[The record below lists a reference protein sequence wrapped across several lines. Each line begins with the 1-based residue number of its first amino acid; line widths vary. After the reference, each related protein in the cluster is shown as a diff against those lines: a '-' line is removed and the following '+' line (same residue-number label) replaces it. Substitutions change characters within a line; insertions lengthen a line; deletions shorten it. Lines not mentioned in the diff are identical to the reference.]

1 MRYGR
6 KICKELFV
14 ILYVFIFLVSDPKL
28 VRACSMIILP
38 DTSKETITSDNVTFD
53 FFDTQDPSEY
63 HIVYEVNGGINSSN
77 NQKTI
82 QKEETSFLHWTC
94 RLKWVTILLAGMADC
109 SYSRKVTK
117 IDEDSPANMVL
128 FAKWTKNIDNHYNV
142 EMYSYQTGTI
152 RDNSQKEL
160 KECSYTFLDDL
171 SIPGMPSTREK
182 DYKDNLISSSSQ
194 CMQGLCF
201 TPDYILITAYSED
214 RKNLGSLMVFDRES
228 GEYLVTLGMK
238 KKVILAVLLLMARM
252 SGSAIQ
258 IPIP

>member
-82 QKEETSFLHWTC
+82 QKKNFLLHWTC
-94 RLKWVTILLAGMADC
+94 RLKWVTILLAGMQTAAIPEKL
-109 SYSRKVTK
+109 RK
-117 IDEDSPANMVL
+117 
-128 FAKWTKNIDNHYNV
+128 
-142 EMYSYQTGTI
+142 
-152 RDNSQKEL
+152 
-160 KECSYTFLDDL
+160 
-171 SIPGMPSTREK
+171 
-182 DYKDNLISSSSQ
+182 
-194 CMQGLCF
+194 
-201 TPDYILITAYSED
+201 
-214 RKNLGSLMVFDRES
+214 
-228 GEYLVTLGMK
+228 
-238 KKVILAVLLLMARM
+238 
-252 SGSAIQ
+252 
-258 IPIP
+258 

>member
-38 DTSKETITSDNVTFD
+38 DTSKETITSDDVTFD

-82 QKEETSFLHWTC
+82 QKEELPFTLDVPVKMGYNF
-94 RLKWVTILLAGMADC
+94 AGWYADC

-238 KKVILAVLLLMARM
+238 KESHLGGIAFD
-252 SGSAIQ
+252 G
-258 IPIP
+258 

>member
-82 QKEETSFLHWTC
+82 QKEELPFTLDVPVKMGYNF
-94 RLKWVTILLAGMADC
+94 AGWYADC
-109 SYSRKVTK
+109 SYSKLRK
-117 IDEDSPANMVL
+117 
-128 FAKWTKNIDNHYNV
+128 
-142 EMYSYQTGTI
+142 
-152 RDNSQKEL
+152 
-160 KECSYTFLDDL
+160 
-171 SIPGMPSTREK
+171 
-182 DYKDNLISSSSQ
+182 
-194 CMQGLCF
+194 
-201 TPDYILITAYSED
+201 
-214 RKNLGSLMVFDRES
+214 
-228 GEYLVTLGMK
+228 
-238 KKVILAVLLLMARM
+238 
-252 SGSAIQ
+252 
-258 IPIP
+258 